1 MLRTALFM
9 MPALGLL
16 MLTSGCQTPGS
27 AVPMPPDLEAGNP
40 ATDATPA
47 APTPSAKPDYTLH
60 IGKYQTSMEELAAGT
75 LSTDKPVTI
84 QTSPDVPYE
93 RIVEILTQVSELGY
107 LVEFKPTP

>member
-1 MLRTALFM
+1 
-9 MPALGLL
+9 
-16 MLTSGCQTPGS
+16 
-27 AVPMPPDLEAGNP
+27 
-40 ATDATPA
+40 
-47 APTPSAKPDYTLH
+47 
-60 IGKYQTSMEELAAGT
+60 MEELAAGT